1 MSKTIWDES
10 NIVELL
16 DSQSMVEALLSLRGL
31 NENQIKSFIQ
41 PNYESDLSDPLL
53 LPDIDKAVDRIV
65 RAINSGEAI
74 VIYGDYDID
83 GLTATALLNDALS
96 SMGANVT
103 MYIPDRFE
111 EGYGLNTD
119 ALLNLQQSGVGLVIS
134 VDCGVTAHNPLAE
147 AKKAGLDVIITDHH
161 EPDNGK
167 PNASV
172 ACVNPKLIK
181 KVTTLHD
188 LAGVGV
194 AFYLVRA
201 LQLQKVTKQN
211 TKFSPLEPGQEK
223 WLLDLVALGTV
234 CDVVPLTGDNRVL
247 AKFGLTV
254 LRQTKRLGIL
264 QLAEISGVDISKI
277 TESDLGFKLGPRL
290 NAAGRLTHAKKA
302 LELLTTTDETIAA
315 NVANELNV
323 LNSQRQDETKSIFIE
338 ANQMA
343 KKYKDQ
349 PILVLSSPDWSHG
362 VVGIVAS
369 RVAEKWH
376 KPTILL
382 QELQETSKGSARSY
396 NDFSIIEAIN
406 ACSSILEKFGG
417 HKFAAGVTLRSD
429 RIEEFRYRINEFAIT
444 NMDPNNNFRTIAVNL
459 SFSTTEPSIDIYDE
473 LSQLAPFGN
482 SNPTPLCK
490 ATFTITE
497 IRLVGS
503 DASHLRLR
511 LRGVGGTEHTAIGFG
526 MANNWPWIEQG
537 SKIEVVFKLN
547 ENIWNSNRNHQ
558 LEIIDIHKTN
568 T

>member
-10 NIVELL
+10 NMVELKDTQNL
-16 DSQSMVEALLSLRGL
+16 VEGLLSLRGL
-31 NENQIKSFIQ
+31 KKNQIKSFIQ
-41 PNYESDLSDPLL
+41 PNYDFDLSDPFM
-53 LPDIDKAVDRIV
+53 LPDVNKASDRIIQ
-65 RAINSGEAI
+65 AIDSGEKI

-111 EGYGLNTD
+111 EGYGLNTE
-119 ALLNLQQSGVGLVIS
+119 ALLNLKQLGAKLVIS
-134 VDCGVTAHNPLAE
+134 VDCGVNAHGPVAE

-161 EPDNGK
+161 EPDQGK
-167 PNASV
+167 PKASI
-172 ACVNPKLIK
+172 ACVNPKLTK
-181 KVTTLHD
+181 KESTLND

-201 LQLQKVTKQN
+201 LQLLKLTKQN
-211 TKFSPLEPGQEK
+211 VKFTPLKLGQEK

-247 AKFGLTV
+247 TKFGLMV
-254 LRQTKRLGIL
+254 LRQTKRLGIMW
-264 QLAEISGVDISKI
+264 LAKISGVDISKI

-290 NAAGRLTHAKKA
+290 NAAGRLAHAKKA
-302 LELLTTTDETIAA
+302 LELLTTTDEQLAA
-315 NVANELNV
+315 SVANELNV
-323 LNSQRQDETKSIFIE
+323 LNTQRQNETKSIFIE
-338 ANQMA
+338 ANKMA

-369 RVAEKWH
+369 RIAEKWH

-382 QELQETSKGSARSY
+382 QELGEQSKGSARSY
-396 NDFSIIEAIN
+396 NDFSIIEAIG
-406 ACSSILEKFGG
+406 ACSTMLEKFGG
-417 HKFAAGVTLRSD
+417 HKFAAGLTLRSD
-429 RIEEFRYRINEFAIT
+429 LVEEFRYRINEYAIN
-444 NMDPNNNFRTIAVNL
+444 NMDPSNNFRTITVNL
-459 SFSTTEPSIDIYDE
+459 GFRNIEPSIDIYDE
-473 LSQLAPFGN
+473 LVKLAPFGN
-482 SNPTPLCK
+482 SNPIPLCK
-490 ATFTITE
+490 ATFTIIE

-511 LRGVGGTEHTAIGFG
+511 LRGSSGMEHIAIGFG
-526 MANNWPWIEQG
+526 MANNWPWLEQG
-537 SKIEVVFKLN
+537 SVIDMVFKLT
-547 ENIWNSNRNHQ
+547 ENIWNSKRNHQ